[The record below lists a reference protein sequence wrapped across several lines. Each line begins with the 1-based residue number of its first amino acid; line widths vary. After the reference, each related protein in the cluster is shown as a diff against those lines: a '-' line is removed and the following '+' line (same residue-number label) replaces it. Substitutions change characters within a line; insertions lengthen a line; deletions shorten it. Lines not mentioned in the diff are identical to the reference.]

1 MPANR
6 SRTERWRELMEQI
19 AARGGGLEF
28 SVERERIPDHAPP
41 PDLMWRVRLFSVSDT
56 DMVVEQPGAAGRGV
70 SFAPGTPL
78 VGVMSVGQN
87 RWMFHTRVLTAVVG
101 TPGRPGSLRL
111 VMPDKMERCVRR
123 EFLRISTA
131 ELRLPEVECWP
142 LLEPASVVAAE
153 AANRERILDLQ
164 RPLVRMRD
172 SFVDDLL
179 PEVGPKF
186 SAKLVNVGGGGVG
199 LLVEKEDASAASK
212 CRLIWLRVHMKPEI
226 PAPIGLTAKIVHT
239 HLDSAQNLYV
249 GAAFDFDFN
258 PAHREF
264 VVDQITR
271 YANLIQMARR
281 AA

>member
-1 MPANR
+1 
-6 SRTERWRELMEQI
+6 MEQI
-19 AARGGGLEF
+19 AARGGGIEI
-28 SVERERIPDHAPP
+28 SVERGKSESGIAPT
-41 PDLMWRVRLFSVSDT
+41 DLMWRVRVYSVTDD

-70 SFAPGTPL
+70 QIAPGTPL

-87 RWMFHTRVLTAVVG
+87 RWMFHSRVLGASGVTG
-101 TPGRPGSLRL
+101 PGRLGTLKL
-111 VMPDKMERCVRR
+111 AMPEKMERCIRR

-131 ELRLPEVECWP
+131 ELRLPDVECWP

-172 SFVDDLL
+172 AFVDDLL

-186 SAKLVNVGGGGVG
+186 GAKLVNVGGGGVG
-199 LLVEKEDASAASK
+199 LLVMKDEAAAATK

-226 PAPIGLTAKIVHT
+226 PAPMAMTAKIVHT
-239 HLDSAQNLYV
+239 HLDSSQNLYV

-258 PAHREF
+258 PTHREF
-264 VVDQITR
+264 VIDQIAR
-271 YANLIQMARR
+271 YANLVQMARK